1 MRKLKDSGVEWIG
14 EIPEE
19 WELRRWKYVLSE
31 RKEKNAPIITN
42 FILSLSVEN
51 GVFHTQKNRGRK

>member
-31 RKEKNAPIITN
+31 RKEKNDPIITN
-42 FILSLSVEN
+42 FILSL
-51 GVFHTQKNRGRK
+51 